1 MSLLP
6 GISLV
11 PVLLLQKTGTRLVI
25 GLLSF
30 LTGLLACIL
39 LAIVE
44 FGAWALIVPGR
55 GRTADAK
62 SDEHHASGEEGGPE
76 IRPIQAVG
84 SDGTKLAGR
93 WHPAADRDGG
103 GTVLLLHGFAEPS
116 SSLQPQRT
124 LALVRNNWNVAA
136 LDLRGYGR
144 SDGMF
149 ASFGGREAADVRA
162 WIDSLEN
169 QPGLSGPLFPVLWG
183 RSMGAA
189 IALRA
194 AAEDPRIRALVLES
208 PMVDLNEA
216 MAVWFR
222 KRHFPFPKLLA
233 RLVTRRAGRLAGV
246 PLSRPAPS
254 ELAPRVRCPVLIAH
268 GGDDRLVSTESV
280 RRLARAFAR
289 PPAVFEVPGAGH
301 ADVIALGGEPILDQI
316 VRFLQGVVAA
326 GDDHTRTC

>member
-1 MSLLP
+1 MSFLP
-6 GISLV
+6 SISLV
-11 PVLLLQKTGTRLVI
+11 PVLLLQKTGARLLI
-25 GLLSF
+25 SLLSF

-55 GRTADAK
+55 GRAGDAK
-62 SDEHHASGEEGGPE
+62 SDEHSASATESQLG

-84 SDGTKLAGR
+84 SDGTKLAGL
-93 WHPAADRDGG
+93 WHPAADREGG
-103 GTVLLLHGFAEPS
+103 RTVLLLHGFAEPS
-116 SSLQPQRT
+116 GSLQPQRT

-169 QPGLSGPLFPVLWG
+169 QPGLSGPLVPVLWG

-189 IALRA
+189 IAVRA
-194 AAEDPRIRALVLES
+194 AAEDPRIKALVLES
-208 PMVDLNEA
+208 PMVDLDEA

-233 RLVTRRAGRLAGV
+233 RLVTRRAGQLAGV
-246 PLSRPAPS
+246 SLSRPAPI
-254 ELAPRVRCPVLIAH
+254 ELARRVRCPVLIAH

-280 RRLARAFAR
+280 RRLARAFAE
-289 PPAVFEVPGAGH
+289 PPAMIEVPGAGH
-301 ADVIALGGEPILDQI
+301 ADVISIGGEAILDQI
-316 VRFLQGVVAA
+316 VRFLQGAVTA
-326 GDDHTRTC
+326 GDDHTGAC